1 MDYSEKIE
9 IKNINSEIRNRKNL
23 KMNAQTAESAEC
35 RNNGK
40 RKLTRCIKTAVCYFQ
55 QTGDNRKSGGICNK
69 FSAYGKNSRKKAD
82 ESAGGEH
89 CVCA

>member
-40 RKLTRCIKTAVCYFQ
+40 RELTRCIKTAVCYFQ

-69 FSAYGKNSRKKAD
+69 FSAYGKNS
-82 ESAGGEH
+82 
-89 CVCA
+89 

>member
-40 RKLTRCIKTAVCYFQ
+40 RELTRCIKTAVCYFEE
-55 QTGDNRKSGGICNK
+55 TH
-69 FSAYGKNSRKKAD
+69 GKCFYVFVRNAGFDNSR
-82 ESAGGEH
+82 ES
-89 CVCA
+89 

>member
-1 MDYSEKIE
+1 MDYSENIE

-40 RKLTRCIKTAVCYFQ
+40 RELT
-55 QTGDNRKSGGICNK
+55 
-69 FSAYGKNSRKKAD
+69 
-82 ESAGGEH
+82 
-89 CVCA
+89 